1 MVWKYTQIFSFRKYT
16 FSTNSPLILL
26 MSPIFFAK
34 NLHLE
39 MVQLLKAVVQDFL
52 VLFKGSIRYKVT
64 INENVTFIDHVSGI
78 RLPDSCK
85 FLVNQKKRQW
95 RYNLSTWGHRRFFF
109 WRWCV
114 SLTKFS
120 YWSKF
125 HVNIMTGSGVMR
137 TFFYKGL
144 SINQETKNTLS
155 YFWSIS
161 GDWGELEIR

>member
-1 MVWKYTQIFSFRKYT
+1 M
-16 FSTNSPLILL
+16 
-26 MSPIFFAK
+26 
-34 NLHLE
+34 
-39 MVQLLKAVVQDFL
+39 
-52 VLFKGSIRYKVT
+52 
-64 INENVTFIDHVSGI
+64 SGI
-78 RLPDSCK
+78 RLPDSCR

-95 RYNLSTWGHRRFFF
+95 RYNLSTRDHRRFFF

-144 SINQETKNTLS
+144 SINQETKNTPS
-155 YFWSIS
+155 DFWSIS
-161 GDWGELEIR
+161 GDWGELEIRENQKCVCVGEGGVGRRGGKITPPPPPPPTKALKTKKNEGRQKLKCWVLI